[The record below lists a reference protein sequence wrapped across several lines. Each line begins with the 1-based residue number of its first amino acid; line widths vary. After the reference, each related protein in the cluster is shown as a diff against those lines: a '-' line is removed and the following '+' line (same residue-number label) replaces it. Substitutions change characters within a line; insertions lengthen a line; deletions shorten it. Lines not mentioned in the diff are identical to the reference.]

1 MIRQKKKTP
10 KKTPQK
16 KKPQKFETHLK
27 RTFSIFFNH
36 TRNCTFFSLLQ
47 KHVNGYNKIWKV
59 HKVFK
64 SANMILKPYTL

>member
-1 MIRQKKKTP
+1 MIRQKTK
-10 KKTPQK
+10 QK
-16 KKPQKFETHLK
+16 KQQQKNPLKFETHLK

-47 KHVNGYNKIWKV
+47 KQLNGYNKIWKV